1 MSADRGTDEE
11 NVVDKHWRKYY
22 TAFQKVEILPFVTTR
37 MNFEDLMLS
46 EISQTQKDKCRVISF
61 IRGTWNSDTHR
72 SKEQKCQLPEPGRG
86 EGGSCQKKQRW
97 MGFGSYSRQ
106 CCVLYTQFAE
116 RAGLKGCR
124 RKGGK
129 PKGEKRGGGKRQARE
144 VTVPIISQCKSA
156 SKHRCALNTY
166 NSYLS
171 AVTQ

>member
-72 SKEQKCQLPEPGRG
+72 SKEQKRQLPEPGRG
-86 EGGSCQKKQRW
+86 EGGLVKRS
-97 MGFGSYSRQ
+97 
-106 CCVLYTQFAE
+106 
-116 RAGLKGCR
+116 
-124 RKGGK
+124 KGGW
-129 PKGEKRGGGKRQARE
+129 
-144 VTVPIISQCKSA
+144 A
-156 SKHRCALNTY
+156 SGAIVA
-166 NSYLS
+166 S
-171 AVTQ
+171 AVSYTRNLLKEQVLKAVAAKEGNQKERREEEGRGKHVRWLCQLFHSVSLHQSIAVHLIHITLICQP